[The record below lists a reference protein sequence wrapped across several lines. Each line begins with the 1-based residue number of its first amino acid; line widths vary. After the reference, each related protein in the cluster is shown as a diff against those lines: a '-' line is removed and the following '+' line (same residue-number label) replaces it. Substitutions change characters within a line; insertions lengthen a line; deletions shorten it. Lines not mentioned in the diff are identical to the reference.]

1 MTDVI
6 DALAGLDA
14 EQSAAL
20 RGHRPDVVSSAQA
33 SYEALLPE
41 TLGADPVPDFD
52 LPTRL
57 LVAAR
62 SARLEQSTAAL
73 AHYSARLAAVAELTG
88 NPELLALVESGPD
101 SGAGLRASRRERAIL
116 RHTELLASRP
126 AATTASD
133 LDALQAAGL
142 DPAQIVVL
150 SQIVS
155 FVSFQVRIAHGL
167 RVLKGTL

>member
-6 DALAGLDA
+6 DAISGLDTA
-14 EQSAAL
+14 QSAAL

-33 SYEALLPE
+33 SYEALLPHS
-41 TLGADPVPDFD
+41 LDADPVPGFG

-62 SARLEQSTAAL
+62 SAQLEQSPAAL
-73 AHYSARLAAVAELTG
+73 AHYTDRLAG
-88 NPELLALVESGPD
+88 HPELLALVQSGPD
-101 SGAGLRASRRERAIL
+101 RGAGLRAARRERALL
-116 RHTELLASRP
+116 RHVELLVARP

-133 LDALQAAGL
+133 LDALTAAGL
-142 DPAQIVVL
+142 APAEIVVL

-155 FVSFQVRIAHGL
+155 FVSFQVRIAQGL
-167 RVLKGTL
+167 AVLKGTL

>member
-6 DALAGLDA
+6 DAISGLDTA
-14 EQSAAL
+14 QSTAL

-33 SYEALLPE
+33 SYEALLPQS
-41 TLGADPVPDFD
+41 LDADPVPGFE

-62 SARLEQSTAAL
+62 SARLEHSPAAL
-73 AHYSARLAAVAELTG
+73 AHYSERLAAHAEHSA
-88 NPELLALVESGPD
+88 LLAFVESGPD
-101 SGAGLRASRRERAIL
+101 RGAGLLASRRERAIL
-116 RHTELLASRP
+116 RHVELLVSRP

-133 LDALQAAGL
+133 LDALTAAGL
-142 DPAQIVVL
+142 DPAEIVVL
-150 SQIVS
+150 SQIVA

-167 RVLKGTL
+167 TVLKGTL

>member
-41 TLGADPVPDFD
+41 SLESDPVPAFD
-52 LPTRL
+52 LATRL

-62 SARLEQSTAAL
+62 SARLEQSAAAL
-73 AHYSARLAAVAELTG
+73 AHYSARLAG
-88 NPELLALVESGPD
+88 HPELLALVESGPD
-101 SGAGLRASRRERAIL
+101 SGAGLLASRRERAVL
-116 RHTELLASRP
+116 RHTELLVARP

-133 LDALQAAGL
+133 LDALQASGL
-142 DPAQIVVL
+142 DAAQIVVL
-150 SQIVS
+150 SQIAS

-167 RVLKGTL
+167 TVLKGTL